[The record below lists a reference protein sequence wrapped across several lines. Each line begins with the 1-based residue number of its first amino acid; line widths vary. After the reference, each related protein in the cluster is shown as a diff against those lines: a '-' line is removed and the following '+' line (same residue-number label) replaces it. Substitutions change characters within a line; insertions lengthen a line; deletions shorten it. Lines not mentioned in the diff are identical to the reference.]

1 MGPSPSFVPSVT
13 LTHPNFPRR
22 PLRRKTRGGER
33 GRCAKQPT
41 FLFSRTLS
49 PPASGGKE
57 SSQLVPRWISKKRW
71 KEQGTNTVHTSVR
84 TQIRVSSAMEIMKM
98 FGRAFGGGAPAAPVS
113 KEEAADQPKGGG
125 IQSVHGDD
133 QEGLRGQQQQQH
145 LRQQQQQP
153 QQEVPL
159 RKKLSFQPPDEG
171 GGGGRGGGG
180 GERGSLRSPP
190 VVSNGHSIFR

>member
-1 MGPSPSFVPSVT
+1 MCKT
-13 LTHPNFPRR
+13 THFP
-22 PLRRKTRGGER
+22 
-33 GRCAKQPT
+33 
-41 FLFSRTLS
+41 LFPDSLP

-57 SSQLVPRWISKKRW
+57 SSQLVPRWSSKKRW

-84 TQIRVSSAMEIMKM
+84 TQKRVSSAMEIMKM
-98 FGRAFGGGAPAAPVS
+98 FGRAFGGGGGGAPAAPVS
-113 KEEAADQPKGGG
+113 KEEAADQPKGGR
-125 IQSVHGDD
+125 IQSVHGAD
-133 QEGLRGQQQQQH
+133 QEGLRGQQQH
-145 LRQQQQQP
+145 LQQQQQQL

-171 GGGGRGGGG
+171 GGGGGGGGG